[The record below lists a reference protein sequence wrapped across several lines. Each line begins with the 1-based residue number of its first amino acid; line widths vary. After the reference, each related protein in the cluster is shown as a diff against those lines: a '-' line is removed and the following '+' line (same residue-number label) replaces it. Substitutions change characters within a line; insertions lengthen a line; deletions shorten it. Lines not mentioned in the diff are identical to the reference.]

1 MKDYSD
7 RIEPFIA
14 EAAPTKTEQT
24 AGKPV
29 PREVNAHY
37 RTLGVAQTA
46 TEEELK
52 AARTKAIYDNS
63 LPDDEKLRIRNA
75 YEQIAEYRD
84 NPAAY
89 EAKLAAAAKLQKAAT
104 SGNRFKIRL
113 RSVAAVAA
121 IAIGA
126 VVGTAKLMPSDA
138 DKAQNAADNSEV
150 KSLVGQKID
159 DARQWAYDN
168 APYHAKDNLKWLKPD
183 APAPATVNDPEILAS
198 ARMAFMKMQ
207 DDVVKNPDKYFGKD
221 DPHKIKH
228 AAELRRVVLEHKK
241 EIFSGE
247 QVEYSLGGTKERSVA
262 FKFNKQA
269 GSLTFATLDD
279 NKKPILTKE
288 IPLGKKAAKPEGKV
302 SAPEEI
308 QVLPRGLQILI

>member
-7 RIEPFIA
+7 RIEPSVA
-14 EAAPTKTEQT
+14 EAAPTKTGQT

-29 PREVNAHY
+29 PREVNAHF

-52 AARTKAIYDNS
+52 AARTKALYDNS

-104 SGNRFKIRL
+104 SGNRFKIHL

-228 AAELRRVVLEHKK
+228 AAELRRVVLEKQK
-241 EIFSGE
+241 DIFSGKK
-247 QVEYSLGGTKERSVA
+247 VEYSLGGTQERSVA
-262 FKFNKQA
+262 FQFNKLSE
-269 GSLTFATLDD
+269 SLRFATLGA
-279 NKKPILTKE
+279 NKEPILTKE
-288 IPLGKKAAKPEGKV
+288 IPLGKKAAKPAAT
-302 SAPEEI
+302 APA
-308 QVLPRGLQILI
+308 QK

>member
-7 RIEPFIA
+7 RIEPSVA

-52 AARTKAIYDNS
+52 AARTKALYDNS

-104 SGNRFKIRL
+104 SGNPFKIGP
-113 RSVAAVAA
+113 RSMAAVAL

-126 VVGTAKLMPSDA
+126 ALGTAKLMPSDA

-183 APAPATVNDPEILAS
+183 TSASAPATVNDPEILAS
-198 ARMAFMKMQ
+198 ARMAFMKLQ

-228 AAELRRVVLEHKK
+228 AAELRRVVLEHEKDIFLGKK
-241 EIFSGE
+241 
-247 QVEYSLGGTKERSVA
+247 VEYSLGGTKERYVA
-262 FKFNKQA
+262 FEFNNQSKL
-269 GSLTFATLDD
+269 LTVATSGHD
-279 NKKPILTKE
+279 KKTIQMTV
-288 IPLGKKAAKPEGKV
+288 IPLGKKAAKPEEKV
-302 SAPEEI
+302 SAP
-308 QVLPRGLQILI
+308 